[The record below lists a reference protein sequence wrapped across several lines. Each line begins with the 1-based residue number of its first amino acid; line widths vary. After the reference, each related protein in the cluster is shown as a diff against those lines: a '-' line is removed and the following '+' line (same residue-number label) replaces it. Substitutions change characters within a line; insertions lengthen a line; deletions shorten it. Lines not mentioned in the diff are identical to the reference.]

1 MRVAF
6 VAFLGGRETRAAQ
19 RVVFTRGAKGGPV
32 LRQGKMDDM

>member
-6 VAFLGGRETRAAQ
+6 VAFLGDRETRAQ

-32 LRQGKMDDM
+32 LRQGKRDDM